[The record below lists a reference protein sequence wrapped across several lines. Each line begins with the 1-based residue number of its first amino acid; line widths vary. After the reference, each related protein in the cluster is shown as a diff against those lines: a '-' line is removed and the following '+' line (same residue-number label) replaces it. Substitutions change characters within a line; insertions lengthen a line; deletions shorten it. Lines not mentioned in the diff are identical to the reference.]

1 MIRHPPEST
10 RTDTRLP
17 YTTLFRSIVR
27 AGRIADPAPVEAE
40 GGQTRRGEAFREQRH
55 AAMRADADLVAA
67 RDDQQPGLPRRRIKR
82 ADQRLALHEI
92 GSASCRER
100 VCRYVSISVVAVSL
114 QKQMNTHNK

>member
-40 GGQTRRGEAFREQRH
+40 DGQTRRGEAFREQRH

-82 ADQRLALHEI
+82 ADQRLALTGDSDQRSPI
-92 GSASCRER
+92 AIQSAKSSAIIC
-100 VCRYVSISVVAVSL
+100 A
-114 QKQMNTHNK
+114 KA